1 MPLTPQ
7 PQHITV
13 QLSQVIK
20 EMRYFL
26 LNNPMVTNSSD
37 VEKYKNLYIQIS
49 KLSVQTLAEGYVGY
63 EHSNPY
69 KTLTEFLNAG
79 EINKQILKYYWE
91 PIFKKYISLSDSIK
105 VSDEVFV
112 KIIDD
117 PQYDIQWGASEL
129 ALIGIIFTL
138 VVGLVPLLNIFL
150 DNFLLSS
157 ILAFVITVLLMVLLT
172 KVKFIKRR
180 VVSSFRWFLK

>member
-7 PQHITV
+7 QQHITV

-20 EMRYFL
+20 EMRDFL

-79 EINKQILKYYWE
+79 ETNKQILKYYSE
-91 PIFKKYISLSDSIK
+91 PIFKKFISLSDSTR

-112 KIIDD
+112 KIID
-117 PQYDIQWGASEL
+117 DIQWGASEL

-138 VVGLVPLLNIFL
+138 VVGLVPLFNIFL
-150 DNFLLSS
+150 NNFWLSS
-157 ILAFVITVLLMVLLT
+157 ILAFVTTVLLMVLLT

-180 VVSSFRWFLK
+180 VVSSFRWLLK